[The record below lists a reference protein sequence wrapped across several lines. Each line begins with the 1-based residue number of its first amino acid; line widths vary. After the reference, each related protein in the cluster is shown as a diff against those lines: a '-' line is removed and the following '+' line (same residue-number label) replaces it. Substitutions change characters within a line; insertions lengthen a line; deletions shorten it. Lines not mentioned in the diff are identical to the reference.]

1 MEIQKVR
8 STFKKWYHIEDDRDI
23 DILLAFLL
31 SHGLEGDPV
40 WLIYV
45 GSSSALKTEALRA
58 LEIPNLVLHSDKI
71 TAHTLISGR
80 KIKKKFRK
88 DVDMAPKLHNKIWMI
103 YDFSQVL
110 TMRQESRNE
119 VLSDMRSL
127 YDGRISKAFG
137 TGQIVE
143 YGSGKRGD
151 PLIHCSLL
159 AASTHAIDKYLI
171 EHRLLGTRY
180 LMYRIADK
188 NRNKTLKKIDET
200 FKRDNQARE
209 ECLEAVKSFFKNRQ
223 ERTTMI
229 SRKSLDLI
237 KKCANFVSI
246 CRTEVRINQY
256 TNEVEDI
263 AAPEQPARVYK
274 QFRKIFG
281 SAMQLEDYDETM
293 AASLMKKVAR
303 SSIPRVRLKIMQLF
317 KEGKDVTAY
326 HVERSLQIGKGYC
339 RRNLESLAH
348 LGILERQDLG
358 SMTTDFG
365 DGVSYKISQKDKT
378 YQEVL
383 T

>member
-1 MEIQKVR
+1 
-8 STFKKWYHIEDDRDI
+8 
-23 DILLAFLL
+23 
-31 SHGLEGDPV
+31 
-40 WLIYV
+40 
-45 GSSSALKTEALRA
+45 
-58 LEIPNLVLHSDKI
+58 
-71 TAHTLISGR
+71 
-80 KIKKKFRK
+80 
-88 DVDMAPKLHNKIWMI
+88 
-103 YDFSQVL
+103 
-110 TMRQESRNE
+110 
-119 VLSDMRSL
+119 
-127 YDGRISKAFG
+127 
-137 TGQIVE
+137 
-143 YGSGKRGD
+143 
-151 PLIHCSLL
+151 
-159 AASTHAIDKYLI
+159 
-171 EHRLLGTRY
+171 
-180 LMYRIADK
+180 MYRIADK

-274 QFRKIFG
+274 QFRKILG